1 MMRMAR
7 LGLVLAGAL
16 WSAGCA
22 GDDCGRPICGC
33 WTDETL
39 DLQITVVDQ
48 DGIPLEGI
56 DLICVNEDTPV
67 ASSDVEGVAGAL
79 FETRVSPGCGPER
92 CHSLTLSDPTGRCE
106 GTSSSLAMLNDT
118 TVSLVC
124 AEGDDDDSGN
134 PS

>member
-1 MMRMAR
+1 MMRNWG

-16 WSAGCA
+16 SGAGCT

-33 WTDETL
+33 WIDDTV
-39 DLQITVVDQ
+39 DLQITVIDQ
-48 DGIPLEGI
+48 AGAPLEGI

-67 ASSDVEGVAGAL
+67 ASSDVEGVAGTI
-79 FETRVSPGCGPER
+79 FETRVSPSCGPER
-92 CHSLTLSDPTGRCE
+92 CNSLTLSDPTGRCE
-106 GTSSSLAMLNDT
+106 GASSSLAVLNDT
-118 TVSLVC
+118 TVTLVC